1 MRKPRGPRDEDTF
14 DPIAEELNE
23 MVALLDR
30 TRLAKPG
37 MTQAKLDAEKAR
49 SAAKFDRRMA
59 KAEAKWDRMTI
70 LEQKAWSDEYL
81 RRDRARRGRNAK
93 PPKAAEIPAL
103 FVAAMIAEREAAKA
117 AKKARE
123 VAKAAEVAPYTATTG
138 EEHPTPRA
146 TRPSPEPEAPAGA
159 TGHPRPERPR
169 KRRRGPAVGSAGY
182 QIDGVRYPPI
192 YDEDD
197 F

>member
-1 MRKPRGPRDEDTF
+1 MRKPRARDEDKF

-37 MTQAKLDAEKAR
+37 MTQRKLDAEKAR

-59 KAEAKWDRMTI
+59 KALARWDRLSV
-70 LEQKAWSDEYL
+70 LEQKAWADEHL
-81 RRDRARRGRNAK
+81 REDRKRSGPNAK
-93 PPKAAEIPAL
+93 PPRAADLPML
-103 FVAAMIAEREAAKA
+103 FAITTIAEREAAKT

-123 VAKAAEVAPYTATTG
+123 VAKAAEVASYTAHLKATG
-138 EEHPTPRA
+138 DSSAPRA
-146 TRPSPEPEAPAGA
+146 SRPAPAPA
-159 TGHPRPERPR
+159 AHPKPERPR
-169 KRRRGPAVGSAGY
+169 KRRPGWGSAGY

-197 F
+197 